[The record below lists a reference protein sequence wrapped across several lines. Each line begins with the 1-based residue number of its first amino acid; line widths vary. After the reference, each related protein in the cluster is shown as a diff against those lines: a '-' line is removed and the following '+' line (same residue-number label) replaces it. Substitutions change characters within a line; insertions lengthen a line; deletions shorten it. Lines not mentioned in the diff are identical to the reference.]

1 MTLEN
6 IDILQE
12 ETLDLE
18 EIVTD
23 DFKVIC
29 VQNNE
34 VVAYGEWQGTR
45 GNVKRLEEWEPLGY
59 KKTNKEYILGYDNKW
74 YIKGEEPQRPLD
86 EIKELKKAEINSERD
101 NARQTEG
108 AEYDGDIFDIDE
120 VSQSNILA
128 QIKVAEII
136 GDPKA
141 TYTYRSKTNTD
152 HLLTLAQLQELGLA
166 IAVKVNAIYVKSWDL
181 KAQVDKATTAEE
193 VEAIKWTSA

>member
-1 MTLEN
+1 MLVYHY
-6 IDILQE
+6 DE
-12 ETLDLE
+12 ETKEFLYEEEAHLDPLETLAKGKNIYLLPANATFKKPCNPKEGFKIIFNGNDWIYE
-18 EIVTD
+18 EI
-23 DFKVIC
+23 K
-29 VQNNE
+29 NE
-34 VVAYGEWQGTR
+34 
-45 GNVKRLEEWEPLGY
+45 
-59 KKTNKEYILGYDNKW
+59 
-74 YIKGEEPQRPLD
+74 
-86 EIKELKKAEINSERD
+86 EIKPSLEDLKLFKRYEINEDRD
-101 NARQTEG
+101 NARKTEG
-108 AEYDGDIFDIDE
+108 AEYDGDIFDVDE

-141 TYTYRSKTNTD
+141 TYIYRSKTNTD

>member
-1 MTLEN
+1 MKKYAKVIN
-6 IDILQE
+6 E
-12 ETLDLE
+12 ET
-18 EIVTD
+18 
-23 DFKVIC
+23 KAC
-29 VQNNE
+29 E
-34 VVAYGEWQGTR
+34 VGLGTNSEFYASL
-45 GNVKRLEEWEPLGY
+45 GMKKQEVEQSYTGDWYLAGYAPKKPL
-59 KKTNKEYILGYDNKW
+59 N
-74 YIKGEEPQRPLD
+74 
-86 EIKELKKAEINSERD
+86 EIKAEKRAEINGDRD
-101 NARQTEG
+101 NARKTEG
-108 AEYDGDIFDIDE
+108 AEYDGDLFDIDE

-141 TYTYRSKTNTD
+141 NYNYRSKTNTD

>member
-1 MTLEN
+1 MIKYAKVIDEETKICEIGSGDPEAIFYEEN
-6 IDILQE
+6 IQDGENEKI
-12 ETLDLE
+12 
-18 EIVTD
+18 IVH
-23 DFKVIC
+23 KVKEFYKSIGMTEM
-29 VQNNE
+29 E
-34 VVAYGEWQGTR
+34 VEQAYD
-45 GNVKRLEEWEPLGY
+45 GNWYLAGYAPKKPL
-59 KKTNKEYILGYDNKW
+59 N
-74 YIKGEEPQRPLD
+74 
-86 EIKELKKAEINSERD
+86 EIKAEKRAEINGDRD
-101 NARQTEG
+101 KARKTEG
-108 AEYDGDIFDIDE
+108 AEYDGDLFDIDE

-141 TYTYRSKTNTD
+141 TYNYRSKTNTD

>member
-1 MTLEN
+1 MELGTIFTLEEYEGAYN
-6 IDILQE
+6 YVMENGYTI
-12 ETLDLE
+12 E
-18 EIVTD
+18 EI
-23 DFKVIC
+23 
-29 VQNNE
+29 
-34 VVAYGEWQGTR
+34 
-45 GNVKRLEEWEPLGY
+45 EP
-59 KKTNKEYILGYDNKW
+59 
-74 YIKGEEPQRPLD
+74 KGEERRFKIVEIPKPSLD
-86 EIKELKKAEINSERD
+86 ELKDLKKADINNERD
-101 NARQTEG
+101 NARKTEG

-141 TYTYRSKTNTD
+141 TYNYRSKTNTD

-193 VEAIKWTSA
+193 VEAIKWTLA

>member
-1 MTLEN
+1 MELGS
-6 IDILQE
+6 IFSI
-12 ETLDLE
+12 
-18 EIVTD
+18 
-23 DFKVIC
+23 
-29 VQNNE
+29 NE
-34 VVAYGEWQGTR
+34 Y
-45 GNVKRLEEWEPLGY
+45 PLGY
-59 KKTNKEYILGYDNKW
+59 NFAIDNGYTIAEVEPKEEWQEKEVEFTNDEGETEIRKEKELVLVRYYQIVEIPK
-74 YIKGEEPQRPLD
+74 PSLD
-86 EIKELKKAEINSERD
+86 ELKDMKRQEINSERD
-101 NARQTEG
+101 NARKIEG

-141 TYTYRSKTNTD
+141 TYNYRSKTNTD

>member
-1 MTLEN
+1 MKKYAKVIN
-6 IDILQE
+6 E
-12 ETLDLE
+12 ET
-18 EIVTD
+18 
-23 DFKVIC
+23 KAC
-29 VQNNE
+29 E
-34 VVAYGEWQGTR
+34 VGLGTNSEFYASL
-45 GNVKRLEEWEPLGY
+45 GMKKQEVEQSYTGDWYLAGYAPKKPL
-59 KKTNKEYILGYDNKW
+59 N
-74 YIKGEEPQRPLD
+74 
-86 EIKELKKAEINSERD
+86 EIKAEKRAEINGDRD
-101 NARQTEG
+101 NARKTEG

-141 TYTYRSKTNTD
+141 TYNYRSKTNTD

>member
-1 MTLEN
+1 MKIGDIINYEN
-6 IDILQE
+6 YSE
-12 ETLDLE
+12 AVKWCNENNAKLE
-18 EIVTD
+18 EVEPIYENV
-23 DFKVIC
+23 
-29 VQNNE
+29 E
-34 VVAYGEWQGTR
+34 VPESGFFDEAGDYII
-45 GNVKRLEEWEPLGY
+45 LEEKHTE
-59 KKTNKEYILGYDNKW
+59 KKEIRRFKIVEIPK
-74 YIKGEEPQRPLD
+74 PSLD
-86 EIKELKKAEINSERD
+86 ELKDMKRQEINGDRD
-101 NARQTEG
+101 NARKTEG

-141 TYTYRSKTNTD
+141 TYNYRSKTNTD

-193 VEAIKWTSA
+193 VEVIKWTSA

>member
-1 MTLEN
+1 MELGS
-6 IDILQE
+6 IFSI
-12 ETLDLE
+12 
-18 EIVTD
+18 
-23 DFKVIC
+23 
-29 VQNNE
+29 NE
-34 VVAYGEWQGTR
+34 Y
-45 GNVKRLEEWEPLGY
+45 PLGY
-59 KKTNKEYILGYDNKW
+59 NFAIANGYTIEEVEPREEWQEKEIEIIDDEGN
-74 YIKGEEPQRPLD
+74 I
-86 EIKELKKAEINSERD
+86 EIKKEKELVLVRYFQIVEIPTPSLDDLKDLKKAEINSERD
-101 NARQTEG
+101 NARKTEG

-136 GDPKA
+136 GDPNA
-141 TYTYRSKTNTD
+141 TYNYRSKTNTD

>member
-1 MTLEN
+1 MKMGQIFTEKEYAKALKYAKEN
-6 IDILQE
+6 EAGIREVESRQE
-12 ETLDLE
+12 WQEKEIEIVNNKGETEIKKEKELIWVRYFQIVEKYKPSLE
-18 EIVTD
+18 EL
-23 DFKVIC
+23 K
-29 VQNNE
+29 
-34 VVAYGEWQGTR
+34 
-45 GNVKRLEEWEPLGY
+45 GN
-59 KKTNKEYILGYDNKW
+59 KKEG
-74 YIKGEEPQRPLD
+74 
-86 EIKELKKAEINSERD
+86 INAERD
-101 NARQTEG
+101 NARKTEG
-108 AEYDGDIFDIDE
+108 AEYDGDLFDIDE

-141 TYTYRSKTNTD
+141 TYNYRSKTNTD

>member
-1 MTLEN
+1 MKKYAKVIN
-6 IDILQE
+6 E
-12 ETLDLE
+12 ETKLCQVGLGTNSE
-18 EIVTD
+18 
-23 DFKVIC
+23 FYASLGMKK
-29 VQNNE
+29 QE
-34 VVAYGEWQGTR
+34 VEQSYTGDWYLSGYAP
-45 GNVKRLEEWEPLGY
+45 KKPL
-59 KKTNKEYILGYDNKW
+59 N
-74 YIKGEEPQRPLD
+74 
-86 EIKELKKAEINSERD
+86 EIKDEKRAEINSERD
-101 NARQTEG
+101 NARKTEG

-141 TYTYRSKTNTD
+141 TYNFRSKTNTD

>member
-1 MTLEN
+1 MEIGTIFTEK
-6 IDILQE
+6 QYE
-12 ETLDLE
+12 EAYEYISANGYTIE
-18 EIVTD
+18 EV
-23 DFKVIC
+23 
-29 VQNNE
+29 E
-34 VVAYGEWQGTR
+34 PREEWQEKEVEVFDEE
-45 GNVKRLEEWEPLGY
+45 GNIEI
-59 KKTNKEYILGYDNKW
+59 KKEKELVLVRYFQIVEIPKHS
-74 YIKGEEPQRPLD
+74 LD
-86 EIKELKKAEINSERD
+86 ELKDLKKAEINSERE
-101 NARQTEG
+101 NARKTEG

-141 TYTYRSKTNTD
+141 TYNYRSKTNTD

>member
-1 MTLEN
+1 MYIIQEQGK
-6 IDILQE
+6 IILADN
-12 ETLDLE
+12 DLE
-18 EIVTD
+18 KLHTTLKFTPQYHKKDIEEVD
-23 DFKVIC
+23 DEKIITAFD
-29 VQNNE
+29 
-34 VVAYGEWQGTR
+34 GG
-45 GNVKRLEEWEPLGY
+45 L
-59 KKTNKEYILGYDNKW
+59 
-74 YIKGEEPQRPLD
+74 YIKGFEPKKPFD
-86 EIKELKKAEINSERD
+86 ELKAEKRAEINEARD
-101 NARQTEG
+101 NARKTEG
-108 AEYDGDIFDIDE
+108 AEYDGDLFDIDE

-141 TYTYRSKTNTD
+141 TYNYRSKTNTD

>member
-1 MTLEN
+1 MELGT
-6 IDILQE
+6 IF
-12 ETLDLE
+12 TLDNYDEAYQYISENGYTIE
-18 EIVTD
+18 EI
-23 DFKVIC
+23 
-29 VQNNE
+29 
-34 VVAYGEWQGTR
+34 
-45 GNVKRLEEWEPLGY
+45 EPR
-59 KKTNKEYILGYDNKW
+59 
-74 YIKGEEPQRPLD
+74 GEERRFKIVEIPKPSLD
-86 EIKELKKAEINSERD
+86 ELKDLKKAEINSERD
-101 NARQTEG
+101 NARKTEG

-141 TYTYRSKTNTD
+141 TYNYRSKTNTD

-193 VEAIKWTSA
+193 VEAIKWTLA

>member
-1 MTLEN
+1 MLVYHY
-6 IDILQE
+6 DE
-12 ETLDLE
+12 ETKEFLYSEEAHLDPLETKLKGKDVYLLPANATFKKPYNPKEGFKTIFNGNDWIYE
-18 EIVTD
+18 EI
-23 DFKVIC
+23 K
-29 VQNNE
+29 NE
-34 VVAYGEWQGTR
+34 
-45 GNVKRLEEWEPLGY
+45 
-59 KKTNKEYILGYDNKW
+59 
-74 YIKGEEPQRPLD
+74 
-86 EIKELKKAEINSERD
+86 EIKPSLEDLKLFKRYEINSERD
-101 NARQTEG
+101 NARKTEG

-141 TYTYRSKTNTD
+141 TYNYRSKTNTD

>member
-1 MTLEN
+1 MFNIGDKLDKYNYTKGAIWCNENNAVINSDTWIIEAIPAPTL
-6 IDILQE
+6 
-12 ETLDLE
+12 
-18 EIVTD
+18 
-23 DFKVIC
+23 K
-29 VQNNE
+29 E
-34 VVAYGEWQGTR
+34 VKDQ
-45 GNVKRLEEWEPLGY
+45 KR
-59 KKTNKEYILGYDNKW
+59 
-74 YIKGEEPQRPLD
+74 
-86 EIKELKKAEINSERD
+86 AEINGDRD
-101 NARQTEG
+101 NARKTEG
-108 AEYDGDIFDIDE
+108 AEYNGDLFDVDE

-141 TYTYRSKTNTD
+141 TYNYRSKTNTD

>member
-1 MTLEN
+1 MNDFEIEKTE
-6 IDILQE
+6 
-12 ETLDLE
+12 DLE
-18 EIVTD
+18 EIISE
-23 DFKVIC
+23 DFNVIC
-29 VQNNE
+29 EQNGKI
-34 VVAYGEWQGTR
+34 VAFGTWEGTR
-45 GNVKRLEEWEPLGY
+45 GNYQRLKEWASLGY
-59 KKTNKEYILGYDNKW
+59 RKTDKKYIRGYDGEF
-74 YIKGEEPQRPLD
+74 YIEGQEPKRPLD
-86 EIKELKKAEINSERD
+86 ELKDLKKAEINSERD
-101 NARQTEG
+101 NARKTEG

-141 TYTYRSKTNTD
+141 TYNYRSKTNTD

>member
-1 MTLEN
+1 MNKIVEDLDKQ
-6 IDILQE
+6 IDV
-12 ETLDLE
+12 DK
-18 EIVTD
+18 EIIALLP
-23 DFKVIC
+23 K
-29 VQNNE
+29 N
-34 VVAYGEWQGTR
+34 
-45 GNVKRLEEWEPLGY
+45 
-59 KKTNKEYILGYDNKW
+59 
-74 YIKGEEPQRPLD
+74 

-141 TYTYRSKTNTD
+141 TYTYRSKTDTD

>member
-1 MTLEN
+1 MKKYAKVIN
-6 IDILQE
+6 E
-12 ETLDLE
+12 ET
-18 EIVTD
+18 
-23 DFKVIC
+23 KAC
-29 VQNNE
+29 E
-34 VVAYGEWQGTR
+34 VGLGTNSEFYASL
-45 GNVKRLEEWEPLGY
+45 GMKKQEVEQSYTGDWYLAGYAPKKPL
-59 KKTNKEYILGYDNKW
+59 N
-74 YIKGEEPQRPLD
+74 
-86 EIKELKKAEINSERD
+86 EIKDEKRAEINGDRD
-101 NARQTEG
+101 NARKTEG

-141 TYTYRSKTNTD
+141 TYNYRSKTNTD